1 MNTRLKKERLQG
13 KPRRQ
18 TERGGTSFDEQ
29 EETGNSAT
37 RMVRYIVSLISIP
50 VETVWLVCI
59 CTLVSPT
66 LSGRTGNRR
75 DVGGRG
81 TAVRDGL
88 FKLQRGREEA
98 WMTKREELAVIGK
111 ALDVDRGNNVFKA
124 NFTYTSDVELSVTI
138 EERTRNRLGF
148 RC

>member
-1 MNTRLKKERLQG
+1 MACVHMH
-13 KPRRQ
+13 
-18 TERGGTSFDEQ
+18 
-29 EETGNSAT
+29 TGIANAF
-37 RMVRYIVSLISIP
+37 R
-50 VETVWLVCI
+50 
-59 CTLVSPT
+59 
-66 LSGRTGNRR
+66 RTGNDR
-75 DVGGRG
+75 DVDSRG

-138 EERTRNRLGF
+138 EEPDKESLGF
-148 RC
+148 SVLKIFRFRTNRPLDLQEFLGYLEYVDSLPDLPGNPS

>member
-1 MNTRLKKERLQG
+1 MACVHLHAGIADTFR
-13 KPRRQ
+13 
-18 TERGGTSFDEQ
+18 
-29 EETGNSAT
+29 
-37 RMVRYIVSLISIP
+37 
-50 VETVWLVCI
+50 
-59 CTLVSPT
+59 
-66 LSGRTGNRR
+66 RTGNRR

-124 NFTYTSDVELSVTI
+124 NYTYTSDVELSVTI
-138 EERTRNRLGF
+138 EEPDKESLGF
-148 RC
+148 SVLKIFRFRTNRPLDLQEFLGYLEYVDSLPDLPGNLS